1 MKILLVNFTKLKAL
15 FKKRTQKTEQY
26 QQNQI
31 FQDKSLLISV
41 LLLRIQIIEED
52 NVLSIELGTSLG

>member
-1 MKILLVNFTKLKAL
+1 MKILLVNFIKLKAR
-15 FKKRTQKTEQY
+15 FKKRTQKTERY

-52 NVLSIELGTSLG
+52 NVLSIKLGTSLG